1 MAPFAHRDDSMKQG
15 DVVVVP
21 EKLVRIAG
29 LREIRDIAQILMN
42 IAATTGIIIKVF

>member
-1 MAPFAHRDDSMKQG
+1 MEPG

-21 EKLVRIAG
+21 EKLERIAW
-29 LREIRDIAQILMN
+29 LREIRDMAQILMN